1 MYCKCGSNVHEV
13 RIKLGYKTCMP
24 CSTTQ
29 TYSYVPI
36 IEHKTGN
43 TIQIVSQE
51 VSASVH
57 RAWRRKQL
65 DEWSNQAIATI
76 NSAVVLRGRLQRKL
90 GRVTTDEYEGSSPS
104 LVTKCGITSGK
115 VINCW
120 HGGSPIVKVTKITVF
135 GGDLVL
141 T

>member
-1 MYCKCGSNVHEV
+1 MYCKCGNEVHPV
-13 RIKLGYKTCMP
+13 RLELGYKTCVEH
-24 CSTTQ
+24 STTQ

-65 DEWSNQAIATI
+65 DEWSNQGNRDDKFCVCSQRSTLAAT
-76 NSAVVLRGRLQRKL
+76 RGGNL
-90 GRVTTDEYEGSSPS
+90 S
-104 LVTKCGITSGK
+104 
-115 VINCW
+115 
-120 HGGSPIVKVTKITVF
+120 
-135 GGDLVL
+135 
-141 T
+141 

>member
-1 MYCKCGSNVHEV
+1 MYCKYKPGVKIPQL
-13 RIKLGYKTCMP
+13 RLDLGYKTCVD

-57 RAWRRKQL
+57 RAWRRK
-65 DEWSNQAIATI
+65 
-76 NSAVVLRGRLQRKL
+76 
-90 GRVTTDEYEGSSPS
+90 
-104 LVTKCGITSGK
+104 
-115 VINCW
+115 
-120 HGGSPIVKVTKITVF
+120 
-135 GGDLVL
+135 
-141 T
+141 

>member
-1 MYCKCGSNVHEV
+1 MITNKIQTLLDNIYVTNKNKTMYCKCGTTVHPV
-13 RIKLGYKTCMP
+13 RINLGYKTCVQ

-57 RAWRRKQL
+57 RAWRRK
-65 DEWSNQAIATI
+65 
-76 NSAVVLRGRLQRKL
+76 
-90 GRVTTDEYEGSSPS
+90 
-104 LVTKCGITSGK
+104 
-115 VINCW
+115 
-120 HGGSPIVKVTKITVF
+120 
-135 GGDLVL
+135 
-141 T
+141 

>member
-1 MYCKCGSNVHEV
+1 MYCRCGKTVHPV
-13 RIKLGYKTCMP
+13 RIDLGYKTCVE

-65 DEWSNQAIATI
+65 EGA
-76 NSAVVLRGRLQRKL
+76 AVSGRLQTYMIK
-90 GRVTTDEYEGSSPS
+90 GVIPDEGARNGSM
-104 LVTKCGITSGK
+104 
-115 VINCW
+115 
-120 HGGSPIVKVTKITVF
+120 IV
-135 GGDLVL
+135 G
-141 T
+141 

>member
-1 MYCKCGSNVHEV
+1 MNCKCKPGVKV
-13 RIKLGYKTCMP
+13 PQARLDMGYKTCVE

-57 RAWRRKQL
+57 RAWRRK
-65 DEWSNQAIATI
+65 
-76 NSAVVLRGRLQRKL
+76 
-90 GRVTTDEYEGSSPS
+90 
-104 LVTKCGITSGK
+104 
-115 VINCW
+115 
-120 HGGSPIVKVTKITVF
+120 
-135 GGDLVL
+135 
-141 T
+141 